1 VSGALAGGTLAAVVL
16 VGLVGGVVL
25 AFSAFVMP
33 ALGALP
39 AARAVAAMQ
48 SVNRAA
54 VTPLF
59 MGVLFGAA
67 AVCAVLVAAGARGWG
82 EPHAARLV
90 VGGTVYLAGVIAPT
104 IAFHVP
110 RNETLARMEP
120 DAPAAAAAWAAYL
133 RQWTL
138 GNHVRTVAGAAAAA
152 VLADAL
158 RVG

>member
-1 VSGALAGGTLAAVVL
+1 MSGALAGGTLAAVVL
-16 VGLVGGVVL
+16 VGLMGGVFL
-25 AFSAFVMP
+25 AFSAFVMA

-39 AARAVAAMQ
+39 SARGVAAMQ

-54 VTPLF
+54 VTPVF
-59 MGVLFGAA
+59 MTALFGAA
-67 AVCAVLVAAGARGWG
+67 AVCAVLVAAGAGAWG

-90 VGGTVYLAGVIAPT
+90 VGGALYLAGVIVPT

-110 RNETLARMEP
+110 RNEALARMEP
-120 DAPAAAAAWAAYL
+120 DAPAAPAAWAAYL
-133 RQWTL
+133 REWTS
-138 GNHVRTVAGAAAAA
+138 GNHVRTVSAAAAAA